1 MSVFNEIGKDIEY
14 FKYSTDNEKVDVHMC
29 INKELMEDLNKV
41 VAVYKNYG
49 FDKTNKTELFGMVLS
64 EFIAS
69 LTDETGTILELMAKM
84 KDFSEENNDYFI
96 GNALPKEKTPKTVI
110 VTNKMPDF
118 KDETNKELIDRMEL
132 L

>member
-14 FKYSTDNEKVDVHMC
+14 YKYSTNNEKVDVHMC
-29 INKELMEDLNKV
+29 IKKDIMEDLNKI

-49 FDKTNKTELFGMVLS
+49 FDKTNKTEMLGMILS

-69 LTDETGTILELMAKM
+69 LTDETGTILDLMAKM
-84 KDFSEENNDYFI
+84 KDFREENNDYFI
-96 GNALPKEKTPKTVI
+96 ANE
-110 VTNKMPDF
+110 
-118 KDETNKELIDRMEL
+118 MEL